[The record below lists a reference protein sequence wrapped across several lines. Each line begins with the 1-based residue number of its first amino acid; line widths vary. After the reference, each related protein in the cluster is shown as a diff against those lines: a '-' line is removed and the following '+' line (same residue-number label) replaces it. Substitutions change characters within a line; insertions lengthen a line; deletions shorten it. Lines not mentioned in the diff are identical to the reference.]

1 MPTVT
6 NNFPVR
12 CRFVNH
18 KKKSPKKEIR
28 RPKGKGRKNG
38 LTIFL
43 KRNSM
48 GKLHLLKY
56 VQARADPA
64 SENL

>member
-1 MPTVT
+1 
-6 NNFPVR
+6 
-12 CRFVNH
+12 VNH